1 MIRIYNNKK
10 YVYIYKYIDIDMSHN
25 ICIYLYVNI
34 FPSKVVYED
43 IDIYYRFLTKT
54 YGKSTVIFC
63 SIYKGRFLSAGC
75 YSDSPS
81 IISVA
86 N

>member
-1 MIRIYNNKK
+1 M
-10 YVYIYKYIDIDMSHN
+10 
-25 ICIYLYVNI
+25 ICIYNIIKCIYIYIYI

-63 SIYKGRFLSAGC
+63 SIYLAAF
-75 YSDSPS
+75 
-81 IISVA
+81 
-86 N
+86 

>member
-1 MIRIYNNKK
+1 M
-10 YVYIYKYIDIDMSHN
+10 YIYKYIDIDMYHN
-25 ICIYLYVNI
+25 IYI

-63 SIYKGRFLSAGC
+63 SI
-75 YSDSPS
+75 
-81 IISVA
+81 
-86 N
+86 